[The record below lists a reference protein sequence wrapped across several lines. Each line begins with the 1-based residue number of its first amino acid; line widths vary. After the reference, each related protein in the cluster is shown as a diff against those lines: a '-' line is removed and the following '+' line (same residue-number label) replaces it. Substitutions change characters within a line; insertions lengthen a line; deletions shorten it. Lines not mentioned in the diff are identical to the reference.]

1 MIRKFMLRSTSFL
14 FAALILVGCQQEA
27 KDEYGKVSAYN
38 IESID
43 GYVGDQNCKSCHEEA
58 YADWIGS
65 HHDKAMQVVNENTV
79 LGDFDSIAASLDG
92 VDYLFYRKGEEFHV
106 SVKDIDGSEN
116 DYTVSDVF
124 GIEPLQQYMVDFPNG
139 RKQVLRVSWDTDK
152 KVWFHQYAGDRI
164 EVNDWLH
171 WSRGCLL
178 YTSDAADDRPRG

>member
-1 MIRKFMLRSTSFL
+1 MIKSSELAAKGGTHSIPFATIFFL
-14 FAALILVGCQQEA
+14 FLLLQGCQRES
-27 KDEYGKVSAYN
+27 KDEYGKVSSLN
-38 IESID
+38 IESVD

-79 LGDFDSIAASLDG
+79 LGDFDSIATSLDG

-139 RKQVLRVSWDTDK
+139 KKTGFARFLGYGKEGLVSSI
-152 KVWFHQYAGDRI
+152 R
-164 EVNDWLH
+164 
-171 WSRGCLL
+171 RG
-178 YTSDAADDRPRG
+178 SHRSK